1 MIEKLANIIFISI
14 PEHLDRQ
21 IGTFELD
28 PRRMLPVEM
37 TSGGDRHDVRDLT
50 WEQIVAGMLKI
61 LAYAPEHEDADYYRN
76 FILAV
81 TPEIIA
87 ELTETAIMKT
97 HNGDLDL
104 AEEIFLALRGLQ
116 PGDQRALVNLALL
129 YEQRA
134 DGSSRA
140 GNSADADEYEE
151 LARETYR
158 ELFSADETIPEAHLN
173 AGLFYYK
180 RKEFDEARDHLRA
193 YADGGDSGDGDDTD
207 DERMERVR
215 DVLREI
221 ESQDLSGTIFRDAY
235 DSIRNGN
242 EPEGIRRITDYLR
255 SHPDVWNAWF
265 LLGWGQRR
273 IRNFEEAKTAFEHA
287 LEVGP
292 RQPDT
297 LNELAICHLELGD
310 HLGARALLKEA
321 LKSEP
326 ENTKVISN
334 LGILALK
341 ESNPEEAA
349 GYFRTVLEIEPDDR
363 IAQAYLNQIADE

>member
-1 MIEKLANIIFISI
+1 MNDKLANIIFISI
-14 PEHLDRQ
+14 PEHLDRS

-28 PRRMLPVEM
+28 PGRMLPVEM
-37 TSGGDRHDVRDLT
+37 TSGGERHDVRDLS

-61 LAYAPEHEDADYYRN
+61 LAYAPEHEDADYYRD
-76 FILAV
+76 FVLAV
-81 TPEIIA
+81 TPEIIT

-97 HNGDLDL
+97 RNEDFDL

-116 PGDQRALVNLALL
+116 PDDQRALVNLALL

-134 DGSSRA
+134 DASSRA
-140 GNSADADEYEE
+140 GNTADADEYED
-151 LARETYR
+151 LAAEMYQ
-158 ELFSADETIPEAHLN
+158 ELFSAEDTIPEAHLN
-173 AGLFYYK
+173 AGFFHYK
-180 RKEFDEARDHLRA
+180 RKDYDQARDHLRA
-193 YADGGDSGDGDDTD
+193 YADHGDDE
-207 DERMERVR
+207 ERLSQVR

-221 ESQDLSGTIFRDAY
+221 ESHDLGGTIFREAY

-242 EPEGIRRITDYLR
+242 EPEGIERIKRYLS

-273 IRNFEEAKTAFEHA
+273 LRNFEEAKTAFEHA
-287 LEVGP
+287 LEFGP

-310 HLGARALLKEA
+310 FMGAKALLTEA
-321 LKSEP
+321 LTSDP

-341 ESNPEEAA
+341 ENDPDEAA